1 MILSFFKMKTGRRIL
16 EKQKK
21 PILTMKTLK
30 ANDGVVSSF
39 LLTAVIIVVG

>member
-16 EKQKK
+16 EKPQK
-21 PILTMKTLK
+21 PILTLKTFL

>member
-16 EKQKK
+16 KKPQK
-21 PILTMKTLK
+21 PILTLKTFL
-30 ANDGVVSSF
+30 AIDGVVSSF